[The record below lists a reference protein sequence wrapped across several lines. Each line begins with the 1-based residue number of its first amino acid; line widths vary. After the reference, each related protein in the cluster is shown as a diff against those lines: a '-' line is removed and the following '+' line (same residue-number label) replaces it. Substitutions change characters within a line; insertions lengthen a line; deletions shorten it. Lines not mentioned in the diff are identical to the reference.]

1 MKLCVTTVML
11 PRWTLQETF
20 YHLAEAGYQGME
32 LRCRYYTGPPDAEPS
47 FWGRHVADVSPDNL
61 LARAAEIRALSAET
75 GVRLV
80 ALAPAVT
87 LGEWDHLEKL
97 AVGARALDP
106 ERPPM
111 IRVGALRYDR
121 TRPYLPQFLAARAG
135 FAELVEWAR
144 QRGVKVL
151 YEIHVGTVAVT
162 ASRAYELLRDLDP
175 DHIGA
180 IYDVPNMCRVGL
192 EDTRMGL
199 EILGPYL
206 AHCHIGNGRPVA
218 GQPDEQGVVPW
229 SYAFCD
235 LQSGIANIAQI
246 VADLQAVGYQ
256 GFLSL
261 EDFGPGDDAEKIR
274 TQGAYLQKLLDGGGP
289 EVPLGGH

>member
-1 MKLCVTTVML
+1 MNLSVTTVML
-11 PRWTLQETF
+11 PRWTLPETF
-20 YHLAEAGYQGME
+20 YRLAEAGYHGME

-47 FWGRHVADVSPDNL
+47 FWGRHIADVSPDNL
-61 LARAAEIRALSAET
+61 EARAPEIRALSAET
-75 GVRLV
+75 GVCLV

-97 AVGARALDP
+97 AAGARAIDP
-106 ERPPM
+106 ARPPM
-111 IRVGALRYDR
+111 IRVGAPRYDR
-121 TRPYLPQFLAARAG
+121 TQPYLPQFLSARAG

-144 QRGVKVL
+144 RRGVKIL
-151 YEIHVGTVAVT
+151 YEIHVGAIAVT

-175 DHIGA
+175 HHIGA

-206 AHCHIGNGRPVA
+206 AHCHIGNGRPMA
-218 GQPDEQGVVPW
+218 GEPDEQGVVPW
-229 SYAFCD
+229 SYTFCD
-235 LQSGIANIAQI
+235 LLSGIAPIAQI

-261 EDFGPGDDAEKIR
+261 EDFGPGDDAEKIH
-274 TQGAYLQKLLDGGGP
+274 TQGAYLRSLLSQQSP
-289 EVPLGGH
+289 EPLLARN

>member
-1 MKLCVTTVML
+1 MNLSVTTVML
-11 PRWTLQETF
+11 PRWTLEETF
-20 YHLAEAGYQGME
+20 HQLAAAGYNGME
-32 LRCRYYTGPPDAEPS
+32 LRCRYYTGPPDAEPG

-61 LARAAEIRALSAET
+61 VDRAAEIRALIAET
-75 GVRLV
+75 GVRV
-80 ALAPAVT
+80 AALAPAVT
-87 LGEWDHLEKL
+87 LGEWDPLEKL
-97 AVGARALDP
+97 AAGAKAIDADC
-106 ERPPM
+106 PPM
-111 IRVGALRYDR
+111 IRVGALRHDR
-121 TRPYLPQFLAARAG
+121 NKPYLPQFLAARAG

-144 QRGVKVL
+144 QRGVKIL

-175 DHIGA
+175 HHLGA

-218 GQPDEQGVVPW
+218 GEPDERGVIPW
-229 SYAFCD
+229 SYTFCD
-235 LQSGIANIAQI
+235 LQGGIANIAQI
-246 VADLQAVGYQ
+246 VADMQAVGYQ

-274 TQGAYLQKLLDGGGP
+274 TQGAYLRSLLEP
-289 EVPLGGH
+289 V

>member
-1 MKLCVTTVML
+1 MNLSVTTVML
-11 PRWTLQETF
+11 PRWTLAETF
-20 YHLAEAGYQGME
+20 HRLAEAGYNGVE
-32 LRCRYYTGPPDAEPS
+32 LRCRYYRGDPDAEPS

-61 LARAAEIRALSAET
+61 VDRAEDIRALVAGT
-75 GVRLV
+75 GVRVV
-80 ALAPAVT
+80 ALASAVS
-87 LGEWDHLEKL
+87 LGDWEHLEKL
-97 AVGARALDP
+97 ATGAKAVDP
-106 ERPPM
+106 DRPPM
-111 IRVGALRYDR
+111 IRVGAARYDR
-121 TRPYLPQFLAARAG
+121 AQPYLPQFLRARAG

-144 QRGVKVL
+144 ERGVKIL

-175 DHIGA
+175 QHIGA

-218 GQPDEQGVVPW
+218 GEPKEAGIVPW
-229 SYAFCD
+229 SWDFCD
-235 LQSGIANIAQI
+235 LQSGLANIAQI
-246 VADLQAVGYQ
+246 VADLRAVGYQ

-261 EDFGPGDDAEKIR
+261 EDFGPGEDWAKIR
-274 TQGAYLQKLLDGGGP
+274 TQGAYLRSLCAD
-289 EVPLGGH
+289 